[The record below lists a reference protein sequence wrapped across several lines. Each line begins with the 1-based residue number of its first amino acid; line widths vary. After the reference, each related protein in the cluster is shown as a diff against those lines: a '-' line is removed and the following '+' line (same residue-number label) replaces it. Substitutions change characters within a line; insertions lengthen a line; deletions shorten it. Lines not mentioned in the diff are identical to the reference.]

1 MSISRTRRLLVLSPP
16 VPLPILFPKLSPLLY
31 TWAIPGTSPQKEIR
45 LGTEKKSSAG
55 GRPSRGKQP
64 GRPEPVQQTPDPEVR
79 MDKVAKIRE
88 AVLSGKYKV
97 PASKVA
103 AKILDDMRRK

>member
-1 MSISRTRRLLVLSPP
+1 
-16 VPLPILFPKLSPLLY
+16 
-31 TWAIPGTSPQKEIR
+31 
-45 LGTEKKSSAG
+45 
-55 GRPSRGKQP
+55 
-64 GRPEPVQQTPDPEVR
+64 VQQTPDPEVR

>member
-1 MSISRTRRLLVLSPP
+1 
-16 VPLPILFPKLSPLLY
+16 
-31 TWAIPGTSPQKEIR
+31 
-45 LGTEKKSSAG
+45 
-55 GRPSRGKQP
+55 
-64 GRPEPVQQTPDPEVR
+64 VQETADPEVR

-103 AKILDDMRRK
+103 AKIIDDMRRK